1 MKKAEKFRETHRIQ
15 EHERDKE
22 RVMRR
27 KEREREKYQKLRG
40 MMLRERERKNRVNYQ
55 KRKDVAG
62 FRVEKLERES
72 KRNKEREV

>member
-40 MMLRERERKNRVNYQ
+40 MM
-55 KRKDVAG
+55 
-62 FRVEKLERES
+62 
-72 KRNKEREV
+72 